1 MSSLQ
6 GKSTS
11 FLIIL
16 HTLLYLTWS
25 IWNCWHLTWE
35 ARATALS
42 CQWLMGRCSVN
53 SVTLPDGKSWSSGV
67 SICSNLSTPVWLF
80 SLLRLWLK
88 SCFWSSWLQSP
99 GVHWE
104 MQVFEGE
111 QMPWYLYQHVQTANS
126 GLLMPCIW
134 NSRFL
139 FLHIFLDRLCP
150 SGIFYQK
157 YRHNDI
163 QSNYVF
169 CMAIVSFTE
178 WSSKFL
184 FHRKR
189 SKKFPDRNAL
199 FIFGLYA
206 LWMKVISDRLSDP
219 FSEVLLFS
227 AIFL

>member
-1 MSSLQ
+1 MVDGHMFSYLSLCLMENLGQ
-6 GKSTS
+6 VGYRFVPTYQHM
-11 FLIIL
+11 FDFFFANTLI
-16 HTLLYLTWS
+16 
-25 IWNCWHLTWE
+25 E
-35 ARATALS
+35 
-42 CQWLMGRCSVN
+42 
-53 SVTLPDGKSWSSGV
+53 
-67 SICSNLSTPVWLF
+67 
-80 SLLRLWLK
+80 
-88 SCFWSSWLQSP
+88 SCFWSCWLQSP
-99 GVHWE
+99 GVRWE
-104 MQVFEGE
+104 MHVSGREQV
-111 QMPWYLYQHVQTANS
+111 PWYLYQHVHTANS

-139 FLHIFLDRLCP
+139 SLQIFLDRLCP

-199 FIFGLYA
+199 
-206 LWMKVISDRLSDP
+206 
-219 FSEVLLFS
+219 LFS
-227 AIFL
+227 DFMHCGWKWFLIVFLIHSVKCYCFLLINLLDMY